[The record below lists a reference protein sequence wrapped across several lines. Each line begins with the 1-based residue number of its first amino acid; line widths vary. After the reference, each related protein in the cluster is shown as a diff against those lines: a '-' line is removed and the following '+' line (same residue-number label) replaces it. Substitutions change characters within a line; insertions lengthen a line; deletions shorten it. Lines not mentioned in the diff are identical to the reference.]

1 MQIHQLLVRPSENL
15 VVVLY
20 LDVVGR
26 KDSVTFEI
34 GDNQAVKSFIAECEG
49 HLPPPSESPAKSE
62 VEQEIAEL
70 EYRVRMLKESI
81 GEV

>member
-1 MQIHQLLVRPSENL
+1 
-15 VVVLY
+15 VLY

-26 KDSVTFEI
+26 KDSATFEI
-34 GDNQAVKSFIAECEG
+34 GDNPTVKNFIAECER

-70 EYRVRMLKESI
+70 EYRLKMLKESI
-81 GEV
+81 GAV